1 MLGLLHESNHNNYTE
16 LITNKNKTRDYE
28 YRKSK
33 MV

>member
-1 MLGLLHESNHNNYTE
+1 MLGLLHASNHNNYTE
-16 LITNKNKTRDYE
+16 LITNKIRYKNYE